1 MIKDKILAST
11 FANTTLILSAFFFIA
26 DFFTSLDL
34 SRVFAVLKKSLQVM
48 LQFVE
53 ESTQPLDASK
63 TLNSA
68 YQKLVQV
75 SGALYCMS
83 DLIQIPMDLWQFS
96 IFLVSIPW
104 LSRGDSSWNDLPHK
118 FGLSVDVLA
127 RFGPRLGPL
136 ITRENMDMC
145 LHLLAV
151 FPSDA
156 APTWRTQVFLLV
168 LVIHIRTNTF
178 NTRQSKKVLDSGFH
192 DVYPGFQAQDSTFL
206 VSYCNN

>member
-1 MIKDKILAST
+1 
-11 FANTTLILSAFFFIA
+11 
-26 DFFTSLDL
+26 
-34 SRVFAVLKKSLQVM
+34 M

-63 TLNSA
+63 TLSSA

-96 IFLVSIPW
+96 IFVVSIPW

-118 FGLSVDVLA
+118 FGLSVDALA
-127 RFGPRLGPL
+127 RFGLRLGPL
-136 ITRENMDMC
+136 ITKENMDMC

-168 LVIHIRTNTF
+168 LVIHLLINTIS
-178 NTRQSKKVLDSGFH
+178 RHQKVVALCK
-192 DVYPGFQAQDSTFL
+192 VIQDSLRFWIPRC
-206 VSYCNN
+206 VY

>member
-1 MIKDKILAST
+1 
-11 FANTTLILSAFFFIA
+11 
-26 DFFTSLDL
+26 
-34 SRVFAVLKKSLQVM
+34 M

-136 ITRENMDMC
+136 ITKENMDMC

-178 NTRQSKKVLDSGFH
+178 NTRHRTLIQYLDIKKWLPCVR
-192 DVYPGFQAQDSTFL
+192 
-206 VSYCNN
+206 

>member
-178 NTRQSKKVLDSGFH
+178 NTRHRTLIQYLDIKKWLPCVR
-192 DVYPGFQAQDSTFL
+192 
-206 VSYCNN
+206 

>member
-1 MIKDKILAST
+1 MNLICLSFKLSIRYHPKLIKAKEVLIQDKILIST
-11 FANTTLILSAFFFIA
+11 YANTTLILSVFFFIA

-34 SRVFAVLKKSLQVM
+34 SRLFAVLKNSLQVM

-118 FGLSVDVLA
+118 FGLSIDVLA

-136 ITRENMDMC
+136 ITKENMDMC

-168 LVIHIRTNTF
+168 LVILLTGGTGRSSNI
-178 NTRQSKKVLDSGFH
+178 
-192 DVYPGFQAQDSTFL
+192 
-206 VSYCNN
+206 

>member
-1 MIKDKILAST
+1 MNLNICKHYLNFKR
-11 FANTTLILSAFFFIA
+11 FFFIA

-34 SRVFAVLKKSLQVM
+34 SRVFAVFKKSLQVM

-136 ITRENMDMC
+136 ITKENMDMC

-178 NTRQSKKVLDSGFH
+178 NTRHRTLIQYLDIKKWLPCVR
-192 DVYPGFQAQDSTFL
+192 
-206 VSYCNN
+206 

>member
-1 MIKDKILAST
+1 MNLNICKDYLNFKR
-11 FANTTLILSAFFFIA
+11 FFFMA

-96 IFLVSIPW
+96 IFVVSIPW
-104 LSRGDSSWNDLPHK
+104 LSRGDSSRNDLPHK

-136 ITRENMDMC
+136 ITKENMDMC

-168 LVIHIRTNTF
+168 LVIHIRINTISRHQIVVF
-178 NTRQSKKVLDSGFH
+178 LCKLIQTVLDS
-192 DVYPGFQAQDSTFL
+192 
-206 VSYCNN
+206 

>member
-1 MIKDKILAST
+1 
-11 FANTTLILSAFFFIA
+11 
-26 DFFTSLDL
+26 
-34 SRVFAVLKKSLQVM
+34 M

-96 IFLVSIPW
+96 IFVVSIPW
-104 LSRGDSSWNDLPHK
+104 LSRGVSSWNDLPHK

-136 ITRENMDMC
+136 ITKENMDMC

-168 LVIHIRTNTF
+168 LVIHIRINTISRHQKVVF
-178 NTRQSKKVLDSGFH
+178 LCKLIQTVLDSWFH
-192 DVYPGFQAQDSTFL
+192 DVFSGFQALDSTFL
-206 VSYCNN
+206 VSDCNN

>member
-1 MIKDKILAST
+1 MLLHIFTVKFDCKLLKAREVLISK
-11 FANTTLILSAFFFIA
+11 FANTTLILSGFFFIA

-48 LQFVE
+48 VQFVE

-83 DLIQIPMDLWQFS
+83 DVIQIPMDLWQFS
-96 IFLVSIPW
+96 MFLVSIPW
-104 LSRGDSSWNDLPHK
+104 LSRGDSSWNDLPQK
-118 FGLSVDVLA
+118 FGLSVDALG
-127 RFGPRLGPL
+127 RFGLRLGPL
-136 ITRENMDMC
+136 ITKENVDLC

-168 LVIHIRTNTF
+168 LVIHIPTNIF
-178 NTRQSKKVLDSGFH
+178 
-192 DVYPGFQAQDSTFL
+192 
-206 VSYCNN
+206 

>member
-136 ITRENMDMC
+136 ITKENMDIC

-178 NTRQSKKVLDSGFH
+178 NTRHRTLIQYLDIKKWLPCVR
-192 DVYPGFQAQDSTFL
+192 
-206 VSYCNN
+206 